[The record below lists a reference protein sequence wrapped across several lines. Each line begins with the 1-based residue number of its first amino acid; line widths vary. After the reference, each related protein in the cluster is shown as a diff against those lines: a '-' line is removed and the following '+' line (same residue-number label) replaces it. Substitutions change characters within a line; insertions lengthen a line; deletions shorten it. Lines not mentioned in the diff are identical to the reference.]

1 MIQRYKKLIIK
12 IIIWI
17 ISRYYSVY
25 YYVTNGSRQIRIM
38 IHKADHKKSELF
50 QFFMTGRQCY
60 PGFHM
65 KKIREKTI

>member
-25 YYVTNGSRQIRIM
+25 YYVTTGSRQITIM

-50 QFFMTGRQCY
+50 QFFMT
-60 PGFHM
+60 
-65 KKIREKTI
+65 